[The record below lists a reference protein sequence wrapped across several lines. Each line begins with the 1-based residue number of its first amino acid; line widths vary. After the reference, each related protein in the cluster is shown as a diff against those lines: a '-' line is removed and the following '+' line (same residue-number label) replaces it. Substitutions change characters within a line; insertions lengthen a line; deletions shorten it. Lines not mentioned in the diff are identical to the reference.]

1 MGGKRNHRRF
11 RLRDLI
17 ATAALCVFLLR
28 ALGGLAMVA
37 APPAAAEGGATQL
50 SSLSRQQQC
59 EHHDSRTNPDK
70 PQKGHDSC
78 CALCMAA
85 ERELAD
91 FDVRVATEIVDFA
104 SRQDAVP
111 ITYAAKSP
119 APIKP
124 AGLAANWSATSP
136 PRG

>member
-1 MGGKRNHRRF
+1 MGRKRNHGRY

-17 ATAALCVFLLR
+17 ATVALCVFLVR

-37 APPAAAEGGATQL
+37 APAAAVEGGATQG
-50 SSLSRQQQC
+50 SSLSRQHHC
-59 EHHDSRTNPDK
+59 ENHASRTNPDK

-78 CALCMAA
+78 CALCMSAA
-85 ERELAD
+85 RELAD
-91 FDVRVATEIVDFA
+91 FYVRVATEIVDFA

-111 ITYAAKSP
+111 ITFAAKSP

-124 AGLAANWSATSP
+124 PGLAANWSATSP